1 MITYLKMINSTK
13 EWDFMDDKKK
23 KKNDVV
29 IKIATR
35 VGCLGI
41 VISAIIF
48 TVLLVKLFILLI

>member
-1 MITYLKMINSTK
+1 MINSTK

>member
-1 MITYLKMINSTK
+1 MINSGK

-23 KKNDVV
+23 KKIDVA